1 MEMGG
6 DMDTTMMQTV
16 AAQVA
21 RRWRRKGVVSY
32 PVEDMEQDAMAAML
46 EAHDRFNPE
55 HGVPLRAYLWRV
67 AVNATNLSVAKA
79 LCPLS
84 ASRASYLK
92 SIKLERVSEK
102 EYNPQVDHGYED
114 HDANTR
120 VKTQLKRLT
129 KSEEDM
135 YGVSVLLGD
144 APAAVAEKY
153 GVPVKLVYV
162 ATLRM
167 TKRCRKDIRLKKLSK
182 EVL

>member
-46 EAHDRFNPE
+46 EAHGRFNPE

-67 AVNATNLSVAKA
+67 AVNATNLTVAKA

-84 ASRASYLK
+84 ASRASTLREVQLARVDDDRTTD
-92 SIKLERVSEK
+92 IETDHERRDVCTRARAR
-102 EYNPQVDHGYED
+102 VVALATTDED
-114 HDANTR
+114 
-120 VKTQLKRLT
+120 QF
-129 KSEEDM
+129 
-135 YGVSVLLGD
+135 GVRVLLGD
-144 APAAVAEKY
+144 VPATVADAA
-153 GVPVKLVYV
+153 GVPVRLVYM

-167 TKRCRKDIRLKKLSK
+167 KRRVACDATLYQLAK
-182 EVL
+182 ENT